1 MAGSVNKVMLV
12 GNLGSD
18 PELRST
24 QAGSKIATL
33 SLATGESW
41 TDKQSG
47 ERRERVEWHKVVV
60 FNDQVVGIAERYL
73 RKGDKLYVEGA
84 LRTRKWTDN
93 DGRDRYSTEVVI
105 ERFNGALV
113 MLGSPGGRG
122 DGEQRHSTPRREPA
136 PAGAGG
142 GFGAGGG
149 ELDDEIPFGPCWQ

>member
-47 ERRERVEWHKVVV
+47 ERHV
-60 FNDQVVGIAERYL
+60 Q
-73 RKGDKLYVEGA
+73 
-84 LRTRKWTDN
+84 
-93 DGRDRYSTEVVI
+93 
-105 ERFNGALV
+105 
-113 MLGSPGGRG
+113 
-122 DGEQRHSTPRREPA
+122 
-136 PAGAGG
+136 
-142 GFGAGGG
+142 
-149 ELDDEIPFGPCWQ
+149 